1 MDKYEDLKI
10 KYDKLLHDY
19 SENTIIQSMN
29 DMQKVNKLQGEKN
42 DKLLNIIDKLTDNN
56 KCVKIMLN
64 TVSKNNSNLNLK
76 NRLDFIQDII
86 INSIKIKSEV
96 YYL

>member
-1 MDKYEDLKI
+1 MDKYDDLKI
-10 KYDKLLHDY
+10 KYDKLLYDY

-29 DMQKVNKLQGEKN
+29 DMQKVNKSQEEKI